1 MKQFKVLQVSWAD
14 MELHLRTIRTRVFI
28 EEQSVSADLEWDGLD
43 IDCIHLLVKK
53 NDSYIATARLLHNG
67 KIGRMA
73 VIKSFRCC
81 GVGSAMLKKILTIAH
96 SMEMKTVNLNAQV
109 GAISF
114 YEKFGFLKE
123 GVPFDDAGI
132 PHVRMKKSL

>member
-53 NDSYIATARLLHNG
+53 NDIRTIE
-67 KIGRMA
+67 KINN
-73 VIKSFRCC
+73 IIFISLTKLTSL
-81 GVGSAMLKKILTIAH
+81 LKKSIIKILQNPEI
-96 SMEMKTVNLNAQV
+96 EKTSSS
-109 GAISF
+109 I
-114 YEKFGFLKE
+114 
-123 GVPFDDAGI
+123 
-132 PHVRMKKSL
+132 